1 MGQRQD
7 LRTALNMQL
16 QVQNRN
22 NAAGERRNDAILEAL
37 RSRGEMTVQEIAD
50 STNYSKSTIQR
61 GLEQLRD
68 TNQLY
73 WLKGGVVTIKTHNAD
88 ESSVDLNPAAE
99 ITVPETALQMIKE
112 DRAVILDAS
121 PFSIALVSR
130 IDKNYKGTIIT
141 HSPRVAAALL
151 GHSSAK
157 VHLIGG
163 KLQNGATIPNDR
175 DIRFLEQVAADPCII
190 GCCNVDLVDVTVSDA
205 DDLEIKQ
212 AMIAHARSVVVA
224 ASNADLDKKSNF
236 ILASLA
242 KITHLVLQDEVPTTK
257 IKKYEKAGLTIVKIE
272 NPSVSP

>member
-1 MGQRQD
+1 
-7 LRTALNMQL
+7 MQL
-16 QVQNRN
+16 QVENRN
-22 NAAGERRNDAILEAL
+22 NAAGERRNHAILEAL

-50 STNYSKSTIQR
+50 STGRSKSTIQR

-73 WLKGGVVTIKTHNAD
+73 WLKGGVVAIKPQNAD
-88 ESSVDLNPAAE
+88 GSSLDLDPAEE
-99 ITVPETALQMIKE
+99 ITVTATALQMIKE

-121 PFSIALVSR
+121 PFSIALVSK

-141 HSPRVAAALL
+141 HSPRVASALL

-190 GCCNVDLVDVTVSDA
+190 GCCNLDLVEVTIPEA
-205 DDLEIKQ
+205 DELEIKQ

-257 IKKYEKAGLTIVKIE
+257 IKKYERAGLTILKVDNSKIT
-272 NPSVSP
+272 